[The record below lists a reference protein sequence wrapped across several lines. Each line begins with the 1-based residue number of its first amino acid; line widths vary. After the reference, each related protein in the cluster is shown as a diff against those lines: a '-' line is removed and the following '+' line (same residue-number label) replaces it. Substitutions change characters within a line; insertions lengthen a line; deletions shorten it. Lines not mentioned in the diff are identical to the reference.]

1 MLYSDLFRL
10 SIRGF
15 KGRSS
20 RTFLTVLGLGVGF
33 GAVLFLV
40 GMGYGLQDLLLK
52 EIATSESLLSLDV
65 APGKVETIVL
75 DRSNIDKILAFEEVE
90 KISPKVTLPA
100 QMSIND
106 LIANTTVYAVNN
118 DYFDLGGIIPSNGKL
133 FSNEA
138 TEIVVSSAVIK
149 LFDLKEKDII
159 GSEVSLQLFLPNEL
173 TQDIKYEELLVD
185 GEIEIIDL
193 PDKFKIVGVVNNS
206 EASFVFLPLNFLS
219 ELNINRYD
227 ELKVK
232 VTSNEFLA
240 PVREKIFDMG
250 FLVSAL
256 SDTVDQINKIF
267 GAIQVILGVFGF
279 IALVVSAIGMFNTM
293 TITLLERTNE
303 VGIMKAIGASN
314 KDIAFI
320 FLSEAVVM
328 GFLGGVIGVLV
339 GIMAEWI
346 FNFALN
352 ILARSLG
359 GVFVDIFYNPLWFI
373 LSIIIFSMVVGLLT
387 GISPSRRAA
396 RLDALQAL
404 RYK

>member
-33 GAVLFLV
+33 GSVLFLV

-75 DRSNIDKILAFEEVE
+75 DKDNIDKILAFEEVD
-90 KISPKVTLPA
+90 KVSPKITLPA
-100 QMSIND
+100 QMSINN
-106 LIANTTVYAVNN
+106 LIANTTVYSVNT
-118 DYFDLGGIIPSNGKL
+118 DYFDLGGIIPSIGKL
-133 FSNEA
+133 FDNN
-138 TEIVVSSAVIK
+138 TPEILVSSAVIK
-149 LFDLKEKDII
+149 LFDLKEEEVI
-159 GSEVSLQLFLPNEL
+159 GSEVSFQVFLPREI
-173 TQDIKYEELLVD
+173 TQNIEYEEVLVE
-185 GEIEIIDL
+185 GEIEIVDL
-193 PDKFKIVGVVNNS
+193 NEKFKIVGVIDNS
-206 EASFVFLPLNFLS
+206 DSSFVFLPLGFLS
-219 ELNINRYD
+219 DLSINRYD

-232 VTSNEFLA
+232 VKSNEFLSPA
-240 PVREKIFDMG
+240 REKIFDMG

-267 GAIQVILGVFGF
+267 SAIQVILGVFGF

-320 FLSEAVVM
+320 FLSEAIVM
-328 GFLGGVIGVLV
+328 GFLGGVIGVVV
-339 GIMAEWI
+339 GIVVEWV

-359 GVFVDIFYNPLWFI
+359 GVFVDIFYNPPWFI
-373 LSIIIFSMVVGLLT
+373 FSIVIFSMAVGLLT